1 MDLSASTP
9 FDLAILASAD
19 CFVHS
24 KIKRRKNREKPD
36 DITDVFLVSGC
47 EEFSST
53 SSNGSTTSPVPMNLK
68 EQPKVTRAHSVA
80 PSIVRSKSDYEHR
93 KLQKSTS
100 ELAIKTSSEYWLKV
114 VPSCKV
120 RPRNCDEVPEEF
132 RRAGI
137 GLCFGGKNGYF
148 SSPNCLK
155 KDSKCRIRIF
165 QSFSPNS
172 LLKLTCLVTL
182 FDHKLQFF
190 AKIAKLT
197 IFGIFNELLSTQN
210 VARFARNV
218 E

>member
-24 KIKRRKNREKPD
+24 KIKRRKTREKSD
-36 DITDVFLVSGC
+36 EITNVFIVSGL
-47 EEFSST
+47 EESNFSSN

-68 EQPKVTRAHSVA
+68 EQTKVTRAHSVA
-80 PSIVRSKSDYEHR
+80 PSIVRSSKSDYEHR

-114 VPSCKV
+114 VPSCKI

-137 GLCFGGKNGYF
+137 GLCFGGKKEYF
-148 SSPNCLK
+148 SYL
-155 KDSKCRIRIF
+155 DSG
-165 QSFSPNS
+165 PE
-172 LLKLTCLVTL
+172 
-182 FDHKLQFF
+182 LQE
-190 AKIAKLT
+190 A
-197 IFGIFNELLSTQN
+197 
-210 VARFARNV
+210 
-218 E
+218 

>member
-36 DITDVFLVSGC
+36 DITDVFIVSGL

-80 PSIVRSKSDYEHR
+80 PSIVRSSSSTKSDYEHR

-165 QSFSPNS
+165 QSFSPNG

-182 FDHKLQFF
+182 FDQLQKL
-190 AKIAKLT
+190 AKLA
-197 IFGIFNELLSTQN
+197 ISEIGSPSWMRLFL
-210 VARFARNV
+210 
-218 E
+218 

>member
-36 DITDVFLVSGC
+36 DITDVFIVSGC

-80 PSIVRSKSDYEHR
+80 PSIVRSSSSTKSDYEHR

-155 KDSKCRIRIF
+155 NDSKCRI
-165 QSFSPNS
+165 
-172 LLKLTCLVTL
+172 
-182 FDHKLQFF
+182 
-190 AKIAKLT
+190 
-197 IFGIFNELLSTQN
+197 
-210 VARFARNV
+210 
-218 E
+218 